1 MSSDVARHRSPRYVI
16 TWFPIL
22 VLGGLIG
29 IAGFAWSSHLSTDGQ
44 LVAARVTLNGNEMGG
59 LTPEQVG
66 AEVASHA
73 DEVLSEKIAI
83 QFVGGSVWISPE
95 EAGFHYDQ
103 QATIDAVVNSRRTGG
118 LFSQFASWAT
128 TPLQISHARVFWRFD
143 ADEARAD
150 LTGILPLLTAVP
162 AVEPEIH
169 TNDRGHLSI
178 VPGQTGRTADLD
190 YLVASLG
197 ENDLLNPPQQISAKL
212 VDLPPTVSD
221 ITAEDA
227 AATWSQLTNQG
238 LRVEV
243 GDSELRLSPEN
254 LRAHL
259 ILTVSDGE
267 VTADFDTEG
276 MQRRLELL
284 FGGPVI
290 PARSPVLEVV
300 QGEVRVVKLGRPA
313 QICCDEGSSELVAD
327 LILSGEAEPFFA
339 IVLEPKGL
347 EDPDVIAWA
356 DGSLI
361 VEQVSS
367 FTTPHQCCQTRVKN
381 IQRMADMVDGVY
393 LLPGETFSLN
403 DFVGPRTVDNGFAA
417 AGAIRRGHLVQE
429 VGGGVSQFAT
439 TIFNAAYFAG
449 LDFDEYRSHTIYFSR
464 YPYGREATIST
475 PGPDLA
481 LRNTTDYPI
490 LIDTSYTGSSITVSI
505 YSTANVEV
513 EELEQRIGRQGAC
526 TYVATDRQRS
536 YSDGRVVID
545 TIEATY
551 RPAEGIDCNGNP
563 IPLPET

>member
-1 MSSDVARHRSPRYVI
+1 MSSDVARHSSPRSVI

-44 LVAARVTLNGNEMGG
+44 LVAARVTLDGHEMGG
-59 LTPEQVG
+59 LTPEEVG
-66 AEVASHA
+66 ADVRSHA
-73 DEVLSEKIAI
+73 DQVLTDKIAV
-83 QFVGGSVWISPE
+83 QFVGGSVWISPG
-95 EAGFHYDQ
+95 EAGFHYDRQ
-103 QATIDAVVNSRRTGG
+103 KTVDAVVNGRRTGG
-118 LFSQFASWAT
+118 PLSQFASWAT
-128 TPLQISHARVFWRFD
+128 TPLRVSKAQVSWRFD
-143 ADEARAD
+143 ADDARAALAD
-150 LTGILPLLTAVP
+150 IALLTAVP
-162 AVEPEIH
+162 AVEPQIL
-169 TNDRGHLSI
+169 TNDRGQLSI
-178 VPGQTGRTADLD
+178 VPGQIGKTVDLD
-190 YLVASLG
+190 YLVARLD
-197 ENDLLNPPQQISAKL
+197 EIDLLNPPERISAKL
-212 VDLPPTVSD
+212 IDLPSTVSD
-221 ITAEDA
+221 LTVQDA
-227 AATWSQLTNQG
+227 AARWSQITNQG
-238 LRVEV
+238 LRVDV
-243 GDSELRLSPEN
+243 GESEIRLSAEN

-259 ILTVSDGE
+259 ILTVSDGQ
-267 VTADFDTEG
+267 VTADFDTKG
-276 MQRRLELL
+276 MQRRLELF

-290 PARSPVLEVV
+290 PAKNPVLEVIE
-300 QGEVRVVKLGRPA
+300 GEVRVVKLGRPA
-313 QICCDEGSSELVAD
+313 QVCCAEGSSELVAD
-327 LILSGEAEPFFA
+327 LILSGEAEPFVA
-339 IVLEPKGL
+339 IVLEPKTL
-347 EDPDVIAWA
+347 EDPEVIAWA

-367 FTTPHQCCQTRVKN
+367 FTTPHQCCQTRVEN

-403 DFVGPRTVDNGFAA
+403 DFVGPRTVENGFAA

-481 LRNTTDYPI
+481 ISNTTDYPI

-505 YSTANVEV
+505 YSTVNVEV
-513 EELEQRIGRQGAC
+513 EELEQRVGRQGVC
-526 TYVATDRQRS
+526 THVETDRQRI

-563 IPLPET
+563 IPPPEA